1 MRGRF
6 EHDRVRLRKRGRT
19 MPKVIYLK
27 GTDVRVAEL
36 DEQQFEKLRA
46 TLQAESSTDTDYF
59 VNESALRLLA
69 SRGCDRA
76 LITRLRGLLSAGA
89 RPVAPAPTRGAFR
102 DHYRVDEEQLQ
113 DVRPREPDIEDG
125 IDIELREE

>member
-1 MRGRF
+1 
-6 EHDRVRLRKRGRT
+6 

-36 DEQQFEKLRA
+36 DERQFEKLRGA
-46 TLQAESSTDTDYF
+46 LQAESSADTDYF
-59 VNESALRLLA
+59 VNESALRLLE

-76 LITRLRGLLSAGA
+76 LVARLRGLLSSGA

-102 DHYRVDEEQLQ
+102 DHYRADEQELLE
-113 DVRPREPDIEDG
+113 VPAGAPDDEDG
-125 IDIELREE
+125 IDIEWRDE